1 MSGRSVGR
9 RAELLAAS
17 VQLFRERGFGG
28 VSVADVAERVGITAS
43 AVYKHFPGKQDLL
56 AEPIREMVTTW
67 RDREVVALAE
77 GGAPDDVLRRLTTSV
92 VDVVLDRPDVVGLW
106 HQEAHYLP
114 NHVRDELVAIRVEG
128 VELWGRVLTELRP
141 DLGARQVE
149 FRIRAALGL
158 LNCVPALPR
167 RRLRS
172 QRAALETLVL
182 ATLLAPEASAAVPAP
197 NAAVPAPNAVE
208 RMPRNGSSTGRRA
221 QILTEAARLFR
232 RRGYHA
238 VGIDDIGTGIGIA
251 GPSIYGHFPSKAA
264 LLAALIAEM
273 ADELCWNGA
282 RALATRD
289 DPRRVLEL
297 LVGAHVRT
305 ALADRDR
312 IAVWMTEAHHV
323 PRELG
328 RHETQ
333 DRERYLGY
341 WVTAVRALHPDLAES
356 VAQTASMAV
365 MEMIHA
371 AARSPRFADEPQLA
385 EWTMGL
391 AIAALTAPDL
401 SSAVPARRH

>member
-1 MSGRSVGR
+1 MSSRSAGR

-17 VQLFRERGFGG
+17 VRLFRERGFGG
-28 VSVADVAERVGITAS
+28 VSVADVAEQVGITAS

-56 AEPIREMVTTW
+56 AEPIREMVVTW

-77 GGAPDDVLRRLTTSV
+77 GGAPEDVLRRLSASV
-92 VDVVLDRPDVVGLW
+92 VDVVLERPDVVGLW

-114 NHVRDELVAIRVEG
+114 NHVRDELVAVRVEG
-128 VELWGRVLTELRP
+128 VELWGKVLTELRP
-141 DLGARQVE
+141 ELAGRQAE

-158 LNCVPALPR
+158 LNSVPALPR
-167 RRLRS
+167 KRLRS
-172 QRAALETLVL
+172 QGPALATLML
-182 ATLLAPEASAAVPAP
+182 ATLLAGAPPATVPALD
-197 NAAVPAPNAVE
+197 E
-208 RMPRNGSSTGRRA
+208 RMAHNGSPTGRRA

-264 LLAALIAEM
+264 LLAALVEET
-273 ADELCWNGA
+273 ADELCWHGA
-282 RALATRD
+282 RALVTRD
-289 DPRRVLEL
+289 DPRRALEL

-305 ALADRDR
+305 ALANRDR

-323 PRELG
+323 PRDLG
-328 RHETQ
+328 RQVAQ

-341 WVTAVRALHPDLAES
+341 WVTAVRTLRPDVAES

-365 MEMIHA
+365 MELIHA
-371 AARSPRFADEPQLA
+371 AARSPRFADEPHLP

-391 AIAALTAPDL
+391 AVAALTAPGL
-401 SSAVPARRH
+401 SSAVPAQRH